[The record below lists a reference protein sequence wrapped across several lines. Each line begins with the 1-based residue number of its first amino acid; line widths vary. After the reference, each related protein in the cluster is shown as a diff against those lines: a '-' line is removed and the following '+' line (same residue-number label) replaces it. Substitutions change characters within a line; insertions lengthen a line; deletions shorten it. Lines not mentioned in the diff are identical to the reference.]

1 MSGKTAMKLTLP
13 EAVAALGQIVDHTK
27 SFKLHMQNAED
38 TLAAIT
44 NDPNKSSGEF
54 VKEFARRWIANAQT
68 FGEGYA
74 RMNAAGSAARD
85 KFNGH
90 AQVAHTGSVP
100 HMEFDTQ
107 PPNFGDA
114 ITPPGDSEHIAMD
127 YAAVA
132 QGLEDVTQVLGQV
145 ESAVGDLQAAL
156 SSLTQFDTGDSS
168 DAFQTDAK
176 ASVEKVSQAQQDL
189 RGGLSLMD
197 DKMGEFSAVEASAI
211 AAFGNYGG

>member
-1 MSGKTAMKLTLP
+1 MTPTSAMKLTLP

-38 TLAAIT
+38 TLATIV

-90 AQVAHTGSVP
+90 AQVAHTGRHQGGGGEERDRNGAHRWEGPLVSGR
-100 HMEFDTQ
+100 FQ
-107 PPNFGDA
+107 PC
-114 ITPPGDSEHIAMD
+114 
-127 YAAVA
+127 
-132 QGLEDVTQVLGQV
+132 
-145 ESAVGDLQAAL
+145 
-156 SSLTQFDTGDSS
+156 
-168 DAFQTDAK
+168 
-176 ASVEKVSQAQQDL
+176 
-189 RGGLSLMD
+189 RGG
-197 DKMGEFSAVEASAI
+197 
-211 AAFGNYGG
+211 AAPP